1 MFIIGGNQAVCPRG
15 FICVNNYNLLLILVA
30 VIICIY
36 VFNKQ
41 IYLSVY
47 NKMLESKL
55 EEEKKQKSI
64 SPKDFGTT
72 KPPNFTIEMDK
83 FDGYN
88 YDTQQSGA
96 MLNQPFNNPTRG
108 MPNVAEQEQI
118 VDIDRLMLNDRL
130 YPPMSRNHYNDPNGM
145 MRVKAQN
152 IPQQQMGIP
161 INIETRGSG
170 GDFQQ
175 VGILSK
181 QTIDE
186 DGKTP
191 GNNTDANILPLY
203 GKPIYRGA
211 SKWLYYTE
219 TDKYNPVKIP
229 ITVSGRDCTDDQ
241 GCEELY
247 DGSEVVIPS
256 YNGVFKVK
264 IYKFNKPRYIPL
276 ENPKE
281 ILPLPF
287 T

>member
-15 FICVNNYNLLLILVA
+15 FICVNNYNLLLILIA

-36 VFNKQ
+36 IVNKQ

-47 NKMLESKL
+47 NKMLETKL
-55 EEEKKQKSI
+55 GDGQESNI
-64 SPKDFGTT
+64 NSRDFGLT
-72 KPPNFTIEMDK
+72 KPPTITVDKDK

-88 YDTQQSGA
+88 YDTQQMGA
-96 MLNQPFNNPTRG
+96 SLNQPFNNPTRDNTNHNNSNG
-108 MPNVAEQEQI
+108 QI
-118 VDIDRLMLNDRL
+118 VDMDRVALNDRL
-130 YPPMSRNHYNDPNGM
+130 YPPMSRNHYNDPDGLV
-145 MRVKAQN
+145 RVR
-152 IPQQQMGIP
+152 PQQMGLP

-191 GNNTDANILPLY
+191 GNNTDSNILPLY

-211 SKWLYYTE
+211 SRWLYYTE
-219 TDKYNPVKIP
+219 TDKFNPIKIP

-247 DGSEVVIPS
+247 DGSDVVIPS
-256 YNGVFKVK
+256 YNGNFKVK
-264 IYKFNKPRYIPL
+264 MYKFNKPRYIPID
-276 ENPKE
+276 NPKE

>member
-36 VFNKQ
+36 VVNKQ

-47 NKMLESKL
+47 NKMLEKRIEG
-55 EEEKKQKSI
+55 EELKENSGL
-64 SPKDFGTT
+64 DFGMTN
-72 KPPNFTIEMDK
+72 PPSIVLDK
-83 FDGYN
+83 DSFDGYN
-88 YDTQQSGA
+88 YNNKNMGA
-96 MLNQPFNNPTRG
+96 VLNSPSPFNNPTRG
-108 MPNVAEQEQI
+108 RGGANQNGGNNQMVDMDRVA
-118 VDIDRLMLNDRL
+118 LNDRL
-130 YPPMSRNHYNDPNGM
+130 YPPLSRNHYTDPDGM
-145 MRVKAQN
+145 VRAS
-152 IPQQQMGIP
+152 PQQMGMP

-181 QTIDE
+181 QNIDE

-191 GNNTDANILPLY
+191 GNNTDTNILPLY
-203 GKPIYRGA
+203 GKPIHRGA
-211 SKWLYYTE
+211 SRWLYYTE

-229 ITVSGRDCTDDQ
+229 ITVGNRDCTDDQ

-247 DGSEVVIPS
+247 DGSDVVIPS

-264 IYKFNKPRYIPL
+264 IYKFNKPRYIPI